1 MSDPSGDN
9 AYDSTPY
16 DGTPHAGSSYGGP
29 SYDGFAYDDPPYGGA
44 SHHEG
49 AGQRGVPYEGSAHRG
64 GYEDDVFDDD
74 FSPRLA
80 RPYAVT
86 GGRTEAAVDLPV
98 EALIETVADGFFDAF
113 QQSHARIADLCHTPL
128 SVAEIA
134 SELGIALGVA
144 RVLIGDLIVD
154 GIVRK
159 HQTLSPEDD
168 RDQWRNLLERTLA
181 GLRAL

>member
-1 MSDPSGDN
+1 MSDPFGENAFDRNGYGSRASDSG
-9 AYDSTPY
+9 AFHSGAFDSGAF
-16 DGTPHAGSSYGGP
+16 DRGA
-29 SYDGFAYDDPPYGGA
+29 FDDEA
-44 SHHEG
+44 
-49 AGQRGVPYEGSAHRG
+49 
-64 GYEDDVFDDD
+64 FDDD

-98 EALIETVADGFFDAF
+98 EALIETVAEAYFDAF
-113 QQSHARIADLCHTPL
+113 QQSHVRIADLCHEPL

-134 SELGIALGVA
+134 SALGIALGVA

-159 HQTLSPEDD
+159 HQTLSPEGD
-168 RDQWRNLLERTLA
+168 RDQWRDLLERTLA